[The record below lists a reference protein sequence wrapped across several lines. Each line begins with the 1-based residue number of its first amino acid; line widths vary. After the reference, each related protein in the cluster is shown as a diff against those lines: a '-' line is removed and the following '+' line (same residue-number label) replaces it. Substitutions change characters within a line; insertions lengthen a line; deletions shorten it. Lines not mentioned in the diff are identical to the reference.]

1 MNIDVEC
8 FDVILTEDMPQS
20 VESLINFSHNTRYR
34 AWRHG
39 KAYKV
44 RYGSSFK
51 NSEPFNESAFE
62 RYFQRA

>member
-8 FDVILTEDMPQS
+8 FDVILTEDMSQ
-20 VESLINFSHNTRYR
+20 VDENLTNFSYNTRYR
-34 AWRHG
+34 AWRYG

-51 NSEPFNESAFE
+51 NSEPFNESAFNQF
-62 RYFQRA
+62 FQRA